1 LIVRANAFRRAT
13 TLVAACLAIA
23 TNAACTR
30 VATSSSEGS
39 APHES
44 HDRLVYAEA
53 QDAKS
58 LDPLLSTSASSL
70 DLSMFIYSYA
80 VRYDDKVRPVPDA
93 LREIPTQANGDV
105 SKDGLTL
112 KYKLRP
118 NILFHDGVKL
128 TCADLRF
135 TWHVVMNPANNG
147 VTQDGYR
154 DIKDIDC
161 SDPLVAVIHMK
172 KIYAP
177 FLQQLWGVNGNAPI
191 LPEHLLAKYNDSKGS
206 FNTAAYQGAP
216 IGSGPYR
223 FVKWDRGSQVVMK
236 AFDRYF
242 LGKPKIGEVVF
253 KYIPDSNT
261 LVEQVRTHEV
271 DMAIHVGA
279 NSWPQMQN
287 IAGTVADAPPV
298 YTYDHVDF
306 NLRKALFAHD
316 LPLRRA
322 LAMGIDRPGLLAKIA
337 HGLGDLTDTA
347 LSPKISTGWTKDTMH
362 YPFDL
367 AGARKM
373 LDADGWKVGTGG
385 IRVKNGLRL
394 AFNLQT
400 QTESGSGKAYQTL
413 IQSEWRDLGAD
424 VGIKN
429 APTAQFFDNTANG
442 VLQGGHYDVAIFA
455 WSSAADP
462 DDSAIYS
469 PRNFAPH
476 GQNALFWDN
485 AIAGKAMDDE
495 LATVEPARRQRAF
508 VIEQQQFAS
517 DVPSIVLFYRRE
529 PEIYP
534 TRLKG
539 YVASPVISPFWDPQ
553 NYSL

>member
-1 LIVRANAFRRAT
+1 MCANVLRRAT

-23 TNAACTR
+23 TNTACTR

-39 APHES
+39 ALHES

-58 LDPLLSTSASSL
+58 LNPLLSTSVSSL

-135 TWHVVMNPANNG
+135 TWHVVVNPANNG

-206 FNTAAYQGAP
+206 FNTAPYQGAP

-287 IAGTVADAPPV
+287 IPGTIADTPPV

-306 NLRKALFAHD
+306 NLRKPLFAHD
-316 LPLRRA
+316 LALRRA
-322 LAMGIDRPGLLAKIA
+322 LATGIDRPGLLAKIA

-347 LSPKISTGWTKDTMH
+347 LSPKISTGWTKDTVH

-373 LDADGWKVGTGG
+373 LDGDGWKVGTGG

-400 QTESGSGKAYQTL
+400 QTESASGKAYQTL

-495 LATVEPARRQRAF
+495 LATVDPVLRRRAF

>member
-1 LIVRANAFRRAT
+1 MCANVLRRAT
-13 TLVAACLAIA
+13 TLVAACLTIA
-23 TNAACTR
+23 TNTACTR

-58 LDPLLSTSASSL
+58 LNPLLSTSASSL

-135 TWHVVMNPANNG
+135 TWHVVVNPANNG

-206 FNTAAYQGAP
+206 FNTAPYQGAP

-287 IAGTVADAPPV
+287 IPGTIADAPPV

-306 NLRKALFAHD
+306 NLRKPLFAHD

-322 LAMGIDRPGLLAKIA
+322 LATGIDRPGLLAKIA

-347 LSPKISTGWTKDTMH
+347 LSPKISTGWTKDTVH

-373 LDADGWKVGTGG
+373 LDGDGWKVGTGG

-400 QTESGSGKAYQTL
+400 QTESASGKAYQTL

-495 LATVEPARRQRAF
+495 LATVDPVLRRRAF

>member
-1 LIVRANAFRRAT
+1 MCANVLRRAT

-23 TNAACTR
+23 TNTACTR

-58 LDPLLSTSASSL
+58 LNPLLSTSASSL

-135 TWHVVMNPANNG
+135 TWHVVVNPANNG

-206 FNTAAYQGAP
+206 FNTAPYQGAP

-287 IAGTVADAPPV
+287 IPGTIADAPPV

-306 NLRKALFAHD
+306 NLRKPLFAHD

-322 LAMGIDRPGLLAKIA
+322 LATGIDRPGLLAKIA

-347 LSPKISTGWTKDTMH
+347 LSPKISTGWTKDTVH

-373 LDADGWKVGTGG
+373 LDGDGWKVGTGG

-400 QTESGSGKAYQTL
+400 QTESASGKAYQTL

-476 GQNALFWDN
+476 GQNALFWDD

-495 LATVEPARRQRAF
+495 LATVDPVLRRRAF

>member
-1 LIVRANAFRRAT
+1 MMCANVLRRAT
-13 TLVAACLAIA
+13 TLVAASLAIA
-23 TNAACTR
+23 TNTACTR

-58 LDPLLSTSASSL
+58 LNPLLSTSASSL
-70 DLSMFIYSYA
+70 DLSMFMYSYA

-135 TWHVVMNPANNG
+135 TWHVVVNPANNG

-206 FNTAAYQGAP
+206 FNTAPYQGAP

-287 IAGTVADAPPV
+287 IPGTIADAPPV

-306 NLRKALFAHD
+306 NLRKPLFAHD
-316 LPLRRA
+316 LALRRA
-322 LAMGIDRPGLLAKIA
+322 LATGIDRPGLLAKIA

-347 LSPKISTGWTKDTMH
+347 LSPKISTGWTKDTKH
-362 YPFDL
+362 YAFDL
-367 AGARKM
+367 PGARRM
-373 LDADGWKVGTGG
+373 LDADGWKVGPAGV
-385 IRVKNGLRL
+385 RVKNGVRL

-400 QTESGSGKAYQTL
+400 QTESATGKAYQTL

-429 APTAQFFDNTANG
+429 APTPQFFDNTANG

-455 WSSAADP
+455 WSGAADP

-495 LATVEPARRQRAF
+495 LATVDPVLRQRAF

>member
-1 LIVRANAFRRAT
+1 MCANVLRRAT

-23 TNAACTR
+23 TNTACTR

-58 LDPLLSTSASSL
+58 LNPLLSTSASSL

-135 TWHVVMNPANNG
+135 TWHVVVNPANNG

-206 FNTAAYQGAP
+206 FNTAPYQGAP

-287 IAGTVADAPPV
+287 IPGTIADTPPV

-306 NLRKALFAHD
+306 NLRKPLFAHD
-316 LPLRRA
+316 LALRRA
-322 LAMGIDRPGLLAKIA
+322 LATGIDRPGLLAKIA

-347 LSPKISTGWTKDTMH
+347 LSPKISTGWTKDTVH

-373 LDADGWKVGTGG
+373 LDGDGWKVGTGG

-400 QTESGSGKAYQTL
+400 QTESASGKAYQTL

-476 GQNALFWDN
+476 GQNALFWDD

-495 LATVEPARRQRAF
+495 LATVDPVLRRRAF